1 MGDAA
6 FLEVKER
13 GSLITVPTTVFFGSK
28 KRKDAIFLEVKRERI
43 ADFGNAVFL
52 EVKREDAV
60 FLEVKIKRIADFWD
74 AAFLEVKRE
83 DVVFLEVKRERM

>member
-13 GSLITVPTTVFFGSK
+13 GSLITIPTT
-28 KRKDAIFLEVKRERI
+28 
-43 ADFGNAVFL
+43 VFL

-60 FLEVKIKRIADFWD
+60 FLEVKRERIADFWD

-83 DVVFLEVKRERM
+83 DVVFLEVKRERIADFLEGKKRGSLIFGDALFWN

>member
-13 GSLITVPTTVFFGSK
+13 GSLITIPTT
-28 KRKDAIFLEVKRERI
+28 
-43 ADFGNAVFL
+43 VFL

-60 FLEVKIKRIADFWD
+60 
-74 AAFLEVKRE
+74 FLEVKRE
-83 DVVFLEVKRERM
+83 DVVFLEVKRERIADFLEGKKRGSLIFGDALFWK

>member
-28 KRKDAIFLEVKRERI
+28 KRKDAIFLEVKRE
-43 ADFGNAVFL
+43 D
-52 EVKREDAV
+52 
-60 FLEVKIKRIADFWD
+60 
-74 AAFLEVKRE
+74 
-83 DVVFLEVKRERM
+83 VFLEVKRERIADFWGCCFFK